1 MKVNKILKSVLKNKL
16 KQKNLKMFFPE
27 PKNQGNVFNPSS
39 YNCNNCCGGGD
50 GAQGPAGP
58 AAPTISSVAFN
69 AINTTTTGPYNG
81 NNVLNTVPF
90 NSIISSTGGGFS
102 TSTSIFTV
110 PTTGIYQFNA
120 SVGVTN
126 FTTTAGF
133 YVNLQLLKNGGTAAV
148 NSGPVLPQASNPT
161 FTYTLNLT
169 SAILCT
175 AGDTLYLATY
185 SGATGSWF
193 LQNNFSYFSAFLTAN
208 GQIGAT
214 GPQGLSASSTVFLW
228 DTWIY
233 PNATATN
240 AMTPPGTL
248 SPGVVYSDVTG
259 EGVVL
264 NANSI
269 NTNRAIYWTSAINIL
284 DPTTTYTMTA
294 SCAAFG
300 GQGPGDSY
308 TMYIGSPNA
317 IAGNNN
323 GGAND
328 GLKISIDFYNN
339 QTYITV
345 NTSIGSFPFFST
357 SGTRFIGPFAT
368 WSATVGSGLQNW
380 FDLTAVIFTVGT
392 QRICEVSFAGSKVA
406 SRNITNLVLS
416 GNFLGVS
423 AFSGA
428 ASAYIYTR
436 SLKISR
442 S

>member
-1 MKVNKILKSVLKNKL
+1 
-16 KQKNLKMFFPE
+16 MFFPE

-39 YNCNNCCGGGD
+39 YDCNNCCGGGD

-58 AAPTISSVAFN
+58 AAPTIPSVAFN
-69 AINTTTTGPYNG
+69 ARNTTSSGPFNG
-81 NNVLNTVPF
+81 NGSINTVPF
-90 NSIISSTGGGFS
+90 NTITSSSGGGFS
-102 TSTSIFTV
+102 TSTGIFTV
-110 PTTGIYQFNA
+110 PTVGVYQFNGT
-120 SVGVTN
+120 VGITQFTN
-126 FTTTAGF
+126 TAGLFVNLLLYKNGVRIETTAGPILPN
-133 YVNLQLLKNGGTAAV
+133 VALS
-148 NSGPVLPQASNPT
+148 SGFVFS
-161 FTYTLNLT
+161 LNL
-169 SAILCT
+169 SQAVLCA
-175 AGDTLYLATY
+175 AGDTVYLATVGNTGTY
-185 SGATGSWF
+185 YLDGNNDATLFSG
-193 LQNNFSYFSAFLTAN
+193 FLTAN

-214 GPQGLSASSTVFLW
+214 GPQGPSASSTVFLW

-248 SPGVVYSDVTG
+248 SPGVVYSGVTG

-269 NTNRAIYWTSAINIL
+269 NTNRAIYWSSTINIL

-339 QTYITV
+339 NTYIHV
-345 NTSIGSFPFFST
+345 NTSAGSFPFFST

-368 WSATVGSGLQNW
+368 WSAAVGFGLQNW

-392 QRICEVSFAGSKVA
+392 QRICEVFFAGSKVA

-423 AFSGA
+423 GFSGA